1 MDLDQLIKL
10 TSAAAFAA
18 ITLVL
23 LYAILSPRVHD
34 GVIVKAGL
42 IVMAAGYG
50 CKAALL
56 WGALPPLVMPLLRAQ
71 SLVNLGLAVVLVGY
85 LLRSRREGHPVRRRR
100 DWIEGRE
107 RRAVP
112 REPRLPPDVKP
123 PQGQQ
128 PGA

>member
-1 MDLDQLIKL
+1 MDLDTAIKA
-10 TSAAAFAA
+10 TSAAAYGLISVA
-18 ITLVL
+18 L

-42 IVMAAGYG
+42 IVMALGYG
-50 CKAALL
+50 CKSALL

-71 SLVNLGLAVVLVGY
+71 SLVTAGLALVLIGY

-100 DWIEGRE
+100 DWIERRE

-123 PQGQQ
+123 PGDHD
-128 PGA
+128 A